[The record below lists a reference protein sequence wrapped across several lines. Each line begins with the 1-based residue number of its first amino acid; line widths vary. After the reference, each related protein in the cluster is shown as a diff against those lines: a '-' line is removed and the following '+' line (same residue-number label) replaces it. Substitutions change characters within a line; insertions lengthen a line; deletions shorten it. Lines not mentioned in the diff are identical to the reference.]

1 MHTTDLTD
9 TTDQFLEQH
18 RVTALFQE
26 PAGARRAVRTLER
39 MGIQPDELS
48 IPHVADSTAKDSDR
62 YPAWVRQL
70 RWNVGL
76 GSTVLAIGLLSMLGQ
91 FGQLDITTIAAV
103 FIATALVGAA
113 WARTQVGES
122 PAWRATFRT
131 PTDRPIEAVVQSN
144 RGITVTEAVERLWS
158 MSPIDLVRG

>member
-1 MHTTDLTD
+1 MD
-9 TTDQFLEQH
+9 TPADQFPEQH
-18 RVTALFQE
+18 RVTALFRG
-26 PAGARRAVRTLER
+26 PAGARRALRTLER
-39 MGIQPDELS
+39 MGIQPEELS
-48 IPHVADSTAKDSDR
+48 IPDVAVSTDKDPDR

-70 RWNVGL
+70 RWKVGL
-76 GSTVLAIGLLSMLGQ
+76 GSTGLALALLSLLSR
-91 FGQLDITTIAAV
+91 FGQLDVATIAAV
-103 FIATALVGAA
+103 FIAAALLGAA

-131 PTDRPIEAVVQSN
+131 PTDRPIKAVVESN

>member
-1 MHTTDLTD
+1 MD
-9 TTDQFLEQH
+9 TEDQFPEQH
-18 RVTALFQE
+18 RVTALFRE
-26 PAGARRAVRTLER
+26 PARARRAVRTLER
-39 MGIQPDELS
+39 MGIQPEELS
-48 IPHVADSTAKDSDR
+48 IPHVDEATDQDPDR

-70 RWNVGL
+70 RWKVGL
-76 GSTVLAIGLLSMLGQ
+76 GSTVLAIGLLSILSR

-103 FIATALVGAA
+103 FIATSLVGAA

-131 PTDRPIEAVVQSN
+131 PTDRPIEAVVESN

-158 MSPIDLVRG
+158 MSPLDLVRG

>member
-1 MHTTDLTD
+1 MDSPA
-9 TTDQFLEQH
+9 DQFPEQH
-18 RVTALFQE
+18 RVTALFRE

-48 IPHVADSTAKDSDR
+48 IPNVADATDKDSDR
-62 YPAWVRQL
+62 YPTWVRQL
-70 RWNVGL
+70 RWKVGF
-76 GSTVLAIGLLSMLGQ
+76 GSTGLAVALLSLLSR
-91 FGQLDITTIAAV
+91 FGRLDVTTIAAV

-113 WARTQVGES
+113 WARTQVGKS